1 MFNVQANTA
10 RFIYTIN
17 RPEDLAERR
26 DEIGEHARL
35 KNGNILTKVARSDE
49 KVRITEGDMFAICR
63 TTLFMYVFDWD
74 PLISSSDIVNTGN
87 IGLPPDMKADLEL
100 DTDAVA
106 TPIECYNDD
115 GVGAGND
122 KVKFDNDVDKHLIIA
137 PIQRAYPRS
146 MDVPV
151 MRQVIDSTFGE
162 GMARVARRVLCKC
175 WSEYTTV
182 WRLYPFHPKKRLLYP
197 SAWDCVRLIRFV
209 NATATRYSPVTM
221 FLLENSTDNTCP
233 NQGVTKYLGN
243 TSEATL
249 TRTQVKR
256 YLQERHQRNNFAAMT
271 EYNNED
277 VITANNKTTATAAIS
292 CHSSSGSNSGSR
304 ISNEQNR
311 PISVYNNNSNV
322 YINCNKPDEQHLVV
336 DKLLELTRKQQRRRL

>member
-26 DEIGEHARL
+26 DEIGEYARL

-74 PLISSSDIVNTGN
+74 PLLSSADIINTGN
-87 IGLPPDMKADLEL
+87 IGLPSDVKTDLKFKT
-100 DTDAVA
+100 DTA
-106 TPIECYNDD
+106 TPIEYHDGGDD
-115 GVGAGND
+115 AGTNNKIKYDSGED
-122 KVKFDNDVDKHLIIA
+122 KNLVVA
-137 PIQRAYPRS
+137 PIQRPYPRL

-151 MRQVIDSTFGE
+151 MRQLIDNTFGE

-182 WRLYPFHPKKRLLYP
+182 WRLYPFHPKKRLVYP

-221 FLLENSTDNTCP
+221 FLLENSTDNTYP

-256 YLQERHQRNNFAAMT
+256 YLQERHQRNNFATMT
-271 EYNNED
+271 GYNKEAAITTNNIVVAEPISCYNNS
-277 VITANNKTTATAAIS
+277 NNF
-292 CHSSSGSNSGSR
+292 GSR
-304 ISNEQNR
+304 LDNKQNI
-311 PISVYNNNSNV
+311 PISIYNNNNSNA

>member
-74 PLISSSDIVNTGN
+74 PLVSSADIINTGN
-87 IGLPPDMKADLEL
+87 IGLPLDMKEDLKFE
-100 DTDAVA
+100 TDIV
-106 TPIECYNDD
+106 TPIECYDD
-115 GVGAGND
+115 GRGNACIGD
-122 KVKFDNDVDKHLIIA
+122 KLKYDNGEYKNLIIA
-137 PIQRAYPRS
+137 PIRRPYPRL
-146 MDVPV
+146 MDVQV
-151 MRQVIDSTFGE
+151 MRQVIDNAFGE
-162 GMARVARRVLCKC
+162 GMARVTRRVLCKC

-182 WRLYPFHPKKRLLYP
+182 WRLYPFQPKKRLVYP

-256 YLQERHQRNNFAAMT
+256 YLQERHERNNFATMT
-271 EYNNED
+271 GHTKED
-277 VITANNKTTATAAIS
+277 VITANDTVSPSVS
-292 CHSSSGSNSGSR
+292 CHSNSDNSESR
-304 ISNEQNR
+304 LDNKQNI

-322 YINCNKPDEQHLVV
+322 YINRNKPDEQHLVV